1 MYLLLH
7 GFIVFQESMM
17 ELSRCLLDS
26 LSQEGLSVKLTG
38 KLARP
43 SAQQLTAF
51 LHQFRSVSSL
61 TVLLINSSSIRGS
74 LCTFGAGNSR

>member
-1 MYLLLH
+1 MSIKNPCICNLYFEVHLH
-7 GFIVFQESMM
+7 VDVFQESMM

-51 LHQFRSVSSL
+51 LHQFR
-61 TVLLINSSSIRGS
+61 
-74 LCTFGAGNSR
+74 

>member
-1 MYLLLH
+1 
-7 GFIVFQESMM
+7 M

-43 SAQQLTAF
+43 SAPQLTAF
-51 LHQFRSVSSL
+51 LHQFRLIVVFREVTEEWLSSGDTVSEARPLHSCH
-61 TVLLINSSSIRGS
+61 THFR
-74 LCTFGAGNSR
+74 

>member
-1 MYLLLH
+1 MYKLPSLC
-7 GFIVFQESMM
+7 FDVFQESMM

-51 LHQFRSVSSL
+51 LHQFR
-61 TVLLINSSSIRGS
+61 
-74 LCTFGAGNSR
+74 

>member
-1 MYLLLH
+1 
-7 GFIVFQESMM
+7 M

-51 LHQFRSVSSL
+51 LHQFRFEFTTCNVVYQSS
-61 TVLLINSSSIRGS
+61 REGGREGGS
-74 LCTFGAGNSR
+74 FVNCLSWLCSCNYHVVYGLP

>member
-1 MYLLLH
+1 
-7 GFIVFQESMM
+7 MM

-51 LHQFRSVSSL
+51 LHQFR
-61 TVLLINSSSIRGS
+61 
-74 LCTFGAGNSR
+74 